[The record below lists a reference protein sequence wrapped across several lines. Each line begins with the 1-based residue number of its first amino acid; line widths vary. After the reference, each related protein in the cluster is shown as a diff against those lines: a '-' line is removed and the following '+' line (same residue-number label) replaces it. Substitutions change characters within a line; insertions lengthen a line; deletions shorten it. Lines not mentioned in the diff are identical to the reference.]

1 MLIVRCIFER
11 ENSLLKNFIEEVN
24 SRDMSKNILTQ
35 VTSDEKK
42 RDRKTM
48 ILIKSIFSILLISF
62 VECLFYFGSTLEEMR
77 KGLH

>member
-1 MLIVRCIFER
+1 VICQE
-11 ENSLLKNFIEEVN
+11 
-24 SRDMSKNILTQ
+24 NILTQ